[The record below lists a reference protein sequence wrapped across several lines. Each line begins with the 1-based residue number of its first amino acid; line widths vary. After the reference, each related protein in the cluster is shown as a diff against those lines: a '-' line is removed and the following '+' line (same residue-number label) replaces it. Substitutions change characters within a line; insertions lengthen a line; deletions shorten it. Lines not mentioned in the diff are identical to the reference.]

1 MASYFVGDVQ
11 GCLDELQALLEQCKF
26 SRKKDQLWLAGDL
39 VARGPKSLETLRFVK
54 ELGDSAH
61 LVLGNHDLHLLA
73 VANGIHRAK
82 RRDNLQALL
91 DAPDRDELLD
101 WLRQQPLIKKHPDFD
116 VVMVHAGIYP
126 KWKVSKALKLGKEVQ
141 AELAS
146 DNYLK
151 LLQNMYGNEP
161 AHWSDE
167 LVGYDRLR
175 CIINVFTRMRYCF
188 PDASLDF
195 DSKLPPNKNNN
206 PNLKPWFEIPGK
218 HLKQTHIIFG
228 HWAALMGKSKHAL
241 VSGLDTGCVW
251 GNHLSMLRWDDQRM
265 YTQACLSK
273 DTMKP

>member
-1 MASYFVGDVQ
+1 MATYFVGDIQ
-11 GCLDELQALLEQCKF
+11 GCLDELIALLKQCKF
-26 SRKKDQLWLAGDL
+26 STKKDQLWLAGDL

-54 ELGDSAH
+54 ELGSAAQV
-61 LVLGNHDLHLLA
+61 VLGNHDLHLLA

-82 RRDNLQALL
+82 RRDKIQDLL
-91 DAPDRDELLD
+91 EAPDKNELLY

-126 KWKVSKALKLGKEVQ
+126 KWKVSKALKLGKEVHKQ
-141 AELAS
+141 LS
-146 DNYLK
+146 GNDYLS
-151 LLQNMYGNEP
+151 LLKNMYSNEP

-195 DSKLPPNKNNN
+195 ESKLPPNKNTN

-218 HLKQTHIIFG
+218 HLKETHIVFG
-228 HWAALMGKSKHAL
+228 HWAALMGKSKHDL

-251 GNHLSMLRWDDQRM
+251 GNHLSMLRWEDQRM
-265 YTQACLSK
+265 YTQDCLDKNISN
-273 DTMKP
+273 

>member
-1 MASYFVGDVQ
+1 MATYFVGDIQ
-11 GCLDELQALLEQCKF
+11 GCLDELKALLKQCKF
-26 SRKKDQLWLAGDL
+26 SAKKDQLWLAGDL

-54 ELGDSAH
+54 DLGSAAQV
-61 LVLGNHDLHLLA
+61 VLGNHDLHLLA

-82 RRDNLQALL
+82 RRDKLQDLL
-91 DAPDRDELLD
+91 EAPDKEELLY
-101 WLRQQPLIKKHPDFD
+101 WLRQQPLIKKHPHYD

-126 KWKVSKALKLGKEVQ
+126 KWKVSKAIKLGKEVHKH
-141 AELAS
+141 LAS
-146 DNYLK
+146 DDYLS
-151 LLQNMYGNEP
+151 LLKNMYSNEP

-195 DSKLPPNKNNN
+195 ESKVPPNKNTN

-218 HLKQTHIIFG
+218 HLKETHIVFG
-228 HWAALMGKSKHAL
+228 HWAALMGKSKHDL

-251 GNHLSMLRWDDQRM
+251 GNHLSMLRWEDQRM
-265 YTQACLSK
+265 YTQECLN
-273 DTMKP
+273 DNAVG